1 MDHGGSLLSTPNAAR
16 HPQRFA
22 YMRFGLV
29 CIIAGCLFVAL
40 GRPHGSRAAEL
51 RITRVFGPE
60 ISTGPYKHPASM
72 TELGNGDLYLVYY
85 GGAGEY
91 ARETAVFGS
100 RLKKGTTQWTLPK
113 PIARDPFRSVGN
125 GVVWEAPDGLVW
137 LFYVVRF
144 GETWST
150 SRVECKISRDH
161 AETWSDAS
169 MLALEEGMMVRNRPI
184 ALLDG
189 GYLLPL
195 YHETGHDTESVG
207 ADSTSLFLK
216 FDPATKS
223 WSKTAPIR
231 SPRGNI
237 QPAVVQLDQK
247 YLIAYCRRGGDYD
260 PKTIGHIVR
269 AESHDGG
276 QTWSEGKDSQFPNPN
291 AAVEL
296 NKLTSGRLLLIFNDS
311 MTRRTPLTAA
321 ISPDQDRTWPI
332 QRTICEGQNDFASPS
347 AFQARDGRIH
357 LVFTSD
363 RRTVV
368 NHAVFDED
376 WLLHGLPAQ
385 TGR

>member
-1 MDHGGSLLSTPNAAR
+1 
-16 HPQRFA
+16 
-22 YMRFGLV
+22 MRFGLV

-276 QTWSEGKDSQFPNPN
+276 QNVVRGQGLAIPQSERGGRADQARERPSAVDFQRQHDPQDAADGGHFPGPGSHL
-291 AAVEL
+291 ADPAEYLRGPKRFRLSERV
-296 NKLTSGRLLLIFNDS
+296 SGA
-311 MTRRTPLTAA
+311 RRTDPPGLHVR
-321 ISPDQDRTWPI
+321 PPH
-332 QRTICEGQNDFASPS
+332 
-347 AFQARDGRIH
+347 GRQPRG
-357 LVFTSD
+357 F
-363 RRTVV
+363 
-368 NHAVFDED
+368 
-376 WLLHGLPAQ
+376 
-385 TGR
+385 